1 MYCLALKPTVQL
13 DLIVM
18 YHMKMIFIGWSL
30 SVSTRNLYLNLD
42 IQPQLKIVVVII
54 KGQKST
60 IPSLGIHLI
69 HCIHSNLLFFSFL
82 GFLLNIQNTSSF
94 WVLLF
99 LPGYGFFLVPAYS
112 VVQKCFELKK
122 MVKCEFAVVAK
133 RYS

>member
-1 MYCLALKPTVQL
+1 
-13 DLIVM
+13 M

-30 SVSTRNLYLNLD
+30 SFFTL
-42 IQPQLKIVVVII
+42 IWIFKPQLKIVVVII
-54 KGQKST
+54 KGQESS

-69 HCIHSNLLFFSFL
+69 HCIHSNLLFSSFL

-112 VVQKCFELKK
+112 VVQKCYELKK
-122 MVKCEFAVVAK
+122 MVKCEFAAVAK
-133 RYS
+133 KFPENFSENEESEQKVANNL